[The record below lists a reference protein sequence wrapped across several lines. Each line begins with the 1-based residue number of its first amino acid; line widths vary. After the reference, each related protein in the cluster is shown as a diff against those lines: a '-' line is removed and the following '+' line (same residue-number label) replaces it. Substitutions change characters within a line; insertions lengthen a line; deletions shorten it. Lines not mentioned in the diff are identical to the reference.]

1 METKRINIGQLTGNT
16 GQIEGLPAN
25 PRTWTRED
33 LELLKKSIEETPS
46 LLEARGILVVRVKD
60 KYIALGGNM
69 RLEACRELGYK
80 DVPCTIMPEDM
91 PVTKLQDIVLKDNGT
106 FGSWDYDELEDGWD
120 ADQVEQ
126 WGVESWRQ
134 KEAAAMGLDGLPD
147 ELQGLDTTPD
157 DLENIQGDD
166 EVARQRVIITFR
178 EEDRWRLEEVFGI
191 RDITSKVLWML
202 EDIVKQREQQKEE

>member
-1 METKRINIGQLTGNT
+1 MEERRIDIGYVQPNT

-25 PRTWTRED
+25 PRTWTSED
-33 LELLKKSIEETPS
+33 LERLKASISETPS
-46 LLEARGILVVRVKD
+46 LLDARGILVVRVKD
-60 KYIALGGNM
+60 KYITLGGNM
-69 RLEACRELGYK
+69 RLEACRELGYTE
-80 DVPCTIMPEDM
+80 VPCTIMPEDM
-91 PVTKLQDIVLKDNGT
+91 PVEKLQEIVLKDNGT
-106 FGSWDYDELEDGWD
+106 FGSWDYDELEDGWNV
-120 ADQVEQ
+120 DQVEQ

-134 KEAAAMGLDGLPD
+134 KEAAGMGLDGLPD
-147 ELQGLDTTPD
+147 ERQGLDITPD

-202 EDIVKQREQQKEE
+202 EDIVKQRETQQEE

>member
-1 METKRINIGQLTGNT
+1 MEERRIDIGYVQPNT

-25 PRTWTRED
+25 PRTWTSED
-33 LELLKKSIEETPS
+33 LERLKASISETPS
-46 LLEARGILVVRVKD
+46 LLDARGILVVRVKD
-60 KYIALGGNM
+60 KYITLGGNM
-69 RLEACRELGYK
+69 RLEACRELGYTE
-80 DVPCTIMPEDM
+80 VPCTIMPEDM
-91 PVTKLQDIVLKDNGT
+91 PVEKLQEIVLKDNGT

-120 ADQVEQ
+120 ADEVEQ
-126 WGVESWRQ
+126 WGVESWRE
-134 KEAAAMGLDGLPD
+134 KETTAMALDGLPD
-147 ELQGLDTTPD
+147 ELQGLDITPD

-202 EDIVKQREQQKEE
+202 EDIVKQRETQQEE

>member
-1 METKRINIGQLTGNT
+1 MEERRIDIGYVQPNT

-25 PRTWTRED
+25 PRTWTSED
-33 LELLKKSIEETPS
+33 LERLKASISETPS

-60 KYIALGGNM
+60 KYITLGGNM
-69 RLEACRELGYK
+69 RLEACRQLGYK
-80 DVPCTIMPEDM
+80 EVPCTIMSEDM
-91 PVTKLQDIVLKDNGT
+91 PVEKLQEIVLKDNGT
-106 FGSWDYDELEDGWD
+106 FGSWDYDELEDGWNV
-120 ADQVEQ
+120 DQVEQ

-134 KEAAAMGLDGLPD
+134 KEAAMGLDGLPD
-147 ELQGLDTTPD
+147 ELQGLDITPD

-202 EDIVKQREQQKEE
+202 EDIVKQRDAQEE

>member
-1 METKRINIGQLTGNT
+1 MEERRIDIGYVWPNT

-25 PRTWTRED
+25 PRTWTSED
-33 LELLKKSIEETPS
+33 LERLKASISETPS
-46 LLEARGILVVRVKD
+46 LLDARGILVVRVKD
-60 KYIALGGNM
+60 KYITLGGNM
-69 RLEACRELGYK
+69 RLEACRQLGYK
-80 DVPCTIMPEDM
+80 EVPCTIMSEDM
-91 PVTKLQDIVLKDNGT
+91 PVEKLQEIVLKDNGT
-106 FGSWDYDELEDGWD
+106 FGSWDYDELEDGWNV
-120 ADQVEQ
+120 DQVEQ

-147 ELQGLDTTPD
+147 ELQGLDITPD

-202 EDIVKQREQQKEE
+202 EDIVKQRDAQEE